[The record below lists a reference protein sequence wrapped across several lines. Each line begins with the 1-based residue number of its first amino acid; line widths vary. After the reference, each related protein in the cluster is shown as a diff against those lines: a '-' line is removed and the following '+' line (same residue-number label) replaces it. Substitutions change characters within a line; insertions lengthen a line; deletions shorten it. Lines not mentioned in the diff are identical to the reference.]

1 MIKNAFQDRMPEL
14 PSYKAEYRVIRLEPV
29 SYSGELLTIGI
40 MAKSDTEYKVI
51 QTIQPNTL
59 KCMYGSQY
67 ANISNLI
74 GIVIESASQ
83 HLSQGLEIASW
94 LPPFDGA
101 YADEAITARSN
112 KQMEGILFQAIN
124 SYSSLYQGDITDK
137 AIASLTDSDVDEND
151 KASTHLIKQVKDL
164 INPKYRGNFNRK
176 VQLLRGT
183 TLNIDYLGINYNA
196 NIANFNASNAG
207 NALTRVKAKLLDF
220 VVFRDEREKENINAN
235 QSYEMIIGCKADLDE
250 RTAHAIY
257 EIEDMA
263 NSKGIVVAREHAP
276 QSIAKRI
283 TTKEI
288 AIAQ

>member
-1 MIKNAFQDRMPEL
+1 MPEL

-40 MAKSDTEYKVI
+40 MAKSDTEHKVI

-59 KCMYGSQY
+59 RCMYGSQY
-67 ANISNLI
+67 GNISNLI
-74 GIVIESASQ
+74 SLVIESASQ
-83 HLSQGLEIASW
+83 HLSQGLEIDSW

-137 AIASLTDSDVDEND
+137 AIASLTDSDIEEND

-176 VQLLRGT
+176 VKLLRGT

-196 NIANFNASNAG
+196 NIVNFNESNAG
-207 NALTRVKAKLLDF
+207 NALTRATAKIFQFLIF
-220 VVFRDEREKENINAN
+220 KDEREKENINAN
-235 QSYEMIIGCKADLDE
+235 QGFEVIIGCKASLDKKTE
-250 RTAHAIY
+250 HAIY
-257 EIEDMA
+257 EVEDMA
-263 NSKGIVVAREHAP
+263 SSKGIVVAREHAP

-283 TTKEI
+283 ASKEMI
-288 AIAQ
+288 IAQ